1 VKTTLIVGIETLAGR
16 YLAAHF
22 SNTQRVIGVR
32 TSDRSTEP
40 AMLIND
46 KVDQVIFCGDASA
59 SSWET
64 NSRDS
69 LLCQDSQNLV
79 SCLQACKATD
89 RSFVFLSSDHVFDG
103 PWMFH
108 TEESSSF
115 AQTPRAHSIRS
126 QEEIVGQYKK
136 SLVVRTH
143 VTGFSP
149 GSLLS
154 HSVFGGLN
162 QEYSASIHHATPIH
176 AGRFPMLLEELLRH
190 QPIGLYH
197 LAGGERISRN
207 QLLTRLAL
215 EFGGIEQVISGSDRQ
230 SPRRE
235 TSLRSSRAKS
245 LLDSG
250 LPTIA
255 DLMADIA
262 TDLDSGVAEKM
273 TERTLP
279 APSKVA

>member
-59 SSWET
+59 SSWE
-64 NSRDS
+64 
-69 LLCQDSQNLV
+69 
-79 SCLQACKATD
+79 CKATD